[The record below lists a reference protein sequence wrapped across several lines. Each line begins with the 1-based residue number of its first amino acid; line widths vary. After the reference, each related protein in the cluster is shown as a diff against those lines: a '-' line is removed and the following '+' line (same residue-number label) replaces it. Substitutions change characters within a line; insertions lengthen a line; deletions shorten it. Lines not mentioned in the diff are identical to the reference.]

1 MTDEDNGCE
10 GMGLIVL
17 IIAVVL
23 AMVIVSPVPLAMY
36 GWVKYVG
43 CGLLLISTMSTF
55 CLARSAAG
63 RICLCLVLLCGF
75 SCMCVYEGNVSFKKQ
90 FACVDYR
97 DGKIYRK
104 TGFYVWQ
111 NPIEPTL
118 MCSKLEV
125 NDYGLIEGFSYHAKL
140 SMVQSDLTDNEFR
153 QRFDLVHAHSTLFD
167 TRRGERYFS
176 DIAIETVERDVRKD
190 VRVYILHDQIKQ
202 CVAETVVHYSADIK
216 SAEINARPLG
226 ETCDFSEFGLT
237 FEKLRIERQ
246 SD

>member
-1 MTDEDNGCE
+1 MTEKNGCE
-10 GMGLIVL
+10 GVAVIVFMITFL
-17 IIAVVL
+17 F
-23 AMVIVSPVPLAMY
+23 AMVIISPVPLAMY
-36 GWVKYVG
+36 DWVKYVG
-43 CGLLLISTMSTF
+43 CGLLLVLLVSGF
-55 CLARSAAG
+55 YLARSAAG

-75 SCMCVYEGNVSFKKQ
+75 SCMCVYEGNSSFKEQ
-90 FACVDYR
+90 FACVDRY

-118 MCSKLEV
+118 MCSRLEV
-125 NDYGLIEGFSYHAKL
+125 NDYGLIAGFSYHAKL

-190 VRVYILHDQIKQ
+190 ARVFILHSQIKQ
-202 CVAETVVHYSADIK
+202 CVAEAVAHYSMDIK
-216 SAEINARPLG
+216 SAEINARRLG
-226 ETCDFSEFGLT
+226 SACDFSEVGLT
-237 FEKLRIERQ
+237 FEALRIQQR
-246 SD
+246 SN